1 MNRGEPWQVGEVVFF
16 LYVLSN
22 RIMHTESFALIGQ
35 AQYSWKLIHCNK
47 VPILV
52 KNLKLLEDIF
62 HPLLHDIFL
71 MTLSLFL
78 GLGRPPSR
86 EEDTFRFF
94 FVRVR
99 EGEREGETTTVDET
113 RAKERAER
121 EIRAL

>member
-1 MNRGEPWQVGEVVFF
+1 
-16 LYVLSN
+16 
-22 RIMHTESFALIGQ
+22 
-35 AQYSWKLIHCNK
+35 
-47 VPILV
+47 
-52 KNLKLLEDIF
+52 
-62 HPLLHDIFL
+62 

-121 EIRAL
+121 EIRALYSSKEGLVCVEKRGRRRPLEW